1 MKIRG
6 AVKLDKLKN
15 AAKHIDIA
23 LELLEGYAKELND
36 SRDIA
41 KLESLLWKLL
51 EVRFELAI
59 IKNTLSRRAQHSSY
73 TKRKVKL

>member
-1 MKIRG
+1 M
-6 AVKLDKLKN
+6 VDKLKS

-36 SRDIA
+36 SRDVA
-41 KLESLLWKLL
+41 KLEPLLWKLL

-59 IKNTLSRRAQHSSY
+59 IRNTISKKARRSSY
-73 TKRKVKL
+73 TRRKVKL

>member
-1 MKIRG
+1 
-6 AVKLDKLKN
+6 VVDKLKN

-36 SRDIA
+36 SRDIT

-59 IKNTLSRRAQHSSY
+59 IRNTLSKKMHHSPY

>member
-1 MKIRG
+1 M
-6 AVKLDKLKN
+6 VDKLKS

-41 KLESLLWKLL
+41 KFESLLWKLL

-59 IKNTLSRRAQHSSY
+59 IKNTINKRVQRSSY